1 MENKN
6 EIFNMPLASFTFGK
20 DNQNMAEIYSNPLF
34 SEIKTPSDN
43 INNLPIQSS
52 LSQDY
57 FQTGQYKKYNNTSG
71 ALKKMSEF
79 NLNQNNI
86 EINNYNNNFYNTNQS
101 AKIVNSNY
109 GGEFT
114 FGQNNDIKNIN
125 EINNQNDTKNFF
137 NNSLK
142 NNYRNYHDINN
153 NSLKN
158 NPVNYSQ
165 LTNNVNNVIFRPTF
179 FDENNNENNSYITV
193 ILHTIFNIRPLFN
206 YVLNISQTQNNPANS
221 QEYNIIFCLK
231 EIFQKVQKAPNDKIN
246 IRKLKESLS
255 SQFKNRRKFILNHP
269 DDPVDLFFILLNS
282 IHSFIIKSP
291 INEISDEICNNKC
304 FSHKYIWMDLTRID
318 ECGCNGTSRRLFSN
332 HNYITDIPMYQIFNY
347 VKNSKYNISEIN
359 QKLFFCYKDILKNLT
374 MNCPMNG
381 TRCDINKTQHRLFLA
396 NSPSYF
402 IFNLDYN
409 EIFFNFNL
417 NNNNFLLID
426 ILKCFVLIAKT
437 FDINML
443 FEENARNKNDYN
455 INKKYN
461 LFGIVFISLTK
472 IYSCA
477 FFHRGINNNSYFYYY
492 KGNNNYVNFNSFY
505 NLVLYSLKNGII
517 PLVLFYEEKNNNDI
531 NKRTLEKNLENNE
544 LLTKEQILHLEK
556 YCIKALIYIYI

>member
-20 DNQNMAEIYSNPLF
+20 DNQKMAEIYSNPLF
-34 SEIKTPSDN
+34 NDIKTPSDN

-57 FQTGQYKKYNNTSG
+57 FQTGKYKKYNNTSG
-71 ALKKMSEF
+71 ALKKIMD
-79 NLNQNNI
+79 LNRNNVD
-86 EINNYNNNFYNTNQS
+86 INNYNNNFYNTNQS
-101 AKIVNSNY
+101 AKNVNSNY

-114 FGQNNDIKNIN
+114 FGQNNDMKNVN

-158 NPVNYSQ
+158 NPINYSQ
-165 LTNNVNNVIFRPTF
+165 LTNNINNSNNIIFRPIF
-179 FDENNNENNSYITV
+179 FDENINENNSYITV

-206 YVLNISQTQNNPANS
+206 YILNISQNNPSPS
-221 QEYNIIFCLK
+221 QEYNILFCLK
-231 EIFQKVQKAPNDKIN
+231 EIFQKVQKSPNDKIN
-246 IRKLKESLS
+246 IRKLKEALS

-269 DDPVDLFFILLNS
+269 DDPVDLLFILLNS
-282 IHSFIIKSP
+282 IHSFTIKSP
-291 INEISDEICNNKC
+291 INEISDEICNYKC
-304 FSHKYIWMDLTRID
+304 FSHKYLWMDLTRID

-332 HNYITDIPMYQIFNY
+332 HNYITDIPMNQIFNY
-347 VKNSKYNISEIN
+347 IKNSKYNISEIN
-359 QKLFFCYKDILKNLT
+359 QKLFFCYKDILKNFT

-409 EIFFNFNL
+409 ESSICFNNST
-417 NNNNFLLID
+417 LLID
-426 ILKCFVLIAKT
+426 ILKCFILITKN
-437 FDINML
+437 FDINMI
-443 FEENARNKNDYN
+443 FEENSRNKNDYN
-455 INKKYN
+455 MNKKYN

-492 KGNNNYVNFNSFY
+492 KGNNNYVNFNSYY

-517 PLVLFYEEKNNNDI
+517 PLVLFYEEKNNNEI
-531 NKRTLEKNLENNE
+531 NNKITQESNMENNIGNE
-544 LLTKEQILHLEK
+544 LLNKEQMIIYLIILII
-556 YCIKALIYIYI
+556 IK